1 MKLRVAM
8 GHTARIIRQQKNVT
22 LRQLSV
28 RSGIS
33 LAHLSE
39 FERGIKEMS
48 SELLTSLASG
58 LQINQSDIILEAYR
72 IISKEEQREAKRV
85 ARSTN

>member
-8 GHTARIIRQQKNVT
+8 GHTTRIIRQQKSYT
-22 LRQLSV
+22 LRDVSQ

-48 SELLTSLASG
+48 SELLTSLATG

-72 IISKEEQREAKRV
+72 MISKEEQREAKRV
-85 ARSTN
+85 ARSTD

>member
-1 MKLRVAM
+1 MKLRSAM
-8 GHTARIIRQQKNVT
+8 GHTARIIRQQKNLT
-22 LRQLSV
+22 LRQLSL

-48 SELLTSLASG
+48 SELLDSLATG
-58 LQINQSDIILEAYR
+58 LQIKQSDIILEAYR
-72 IISKEEQREAKRV
+72 LIIREEQREAKGVTSRT
-85 ARSTN
+85 R